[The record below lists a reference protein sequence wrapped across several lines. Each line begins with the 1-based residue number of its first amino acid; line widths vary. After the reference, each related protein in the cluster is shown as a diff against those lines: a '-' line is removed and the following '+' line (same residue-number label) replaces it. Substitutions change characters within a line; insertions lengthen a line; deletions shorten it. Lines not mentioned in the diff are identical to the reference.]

1 MNQHLRY
8 IIIFTIPIILY
19 NQFIHLS
26 HLYQEEK
33 TQYIYQY
40 NTLLNGALYEFD
52 MKSTNLEEDNIVSYN
67 ASENKIV
74 YYIKQKVISFQ
85 LNEKDN
91 VQQITERKCYD
102 IRSPQ
107 KWTLKN
113 FYP

>member
-52 MKSTNLEEDNIVSYN
+52 MK
-67 ASENKIV
+67 
-74 YYIKQKVISFQ
+74 
-85 LNEKDN
+85 
-91 VQQITERKCYD
+91 
-102 IRSPQ
+102 
-107 KWTLKN
+107 
-113 FYP
+113 